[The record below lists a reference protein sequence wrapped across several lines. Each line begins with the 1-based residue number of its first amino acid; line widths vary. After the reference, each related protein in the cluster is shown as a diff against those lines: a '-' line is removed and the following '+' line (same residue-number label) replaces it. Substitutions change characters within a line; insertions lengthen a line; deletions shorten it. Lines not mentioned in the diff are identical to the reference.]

1 MAVGD
6 TVHEVETR
14 VFAAGYEAYYLVLYA
29 RKLAHFFG
37 WYVLYSLTYIPRP
50 DFGSRKVKG
59 GNVDR
64 SRGCYVKAYQCN
76 DVNVKSD

>member
-37 WYVLYSLTYIPRP
+37 WYVVYSLTYIPRP
-50 DFGSRKVKG
+50 
-59 GNVDR
+59 
-64 SRGCYVKAYQCN
+64 A
-76 DVNVKSD
+76 